1 LRYNLLR
8 SACQFLVRHLQL
20 IKVIQITN
28 IFSTNIL
35 MFCDNIYENKNLILL
50 LFLKFENIKNRL
62 TFLFFNLDFSV
73 WFVNFFIIR
82 LKNYKRN

>member
-1 LRYNLLR
+1 MRYNLLR

-35 MFCDNIYENKNLILL
+35 KICDNIYENKNLILL

>member
-1 LRYNLLR
+1 MRYNLLR